1 MITTLIAL
9 SITAQAASS
18 WESAEGFR
26 PLFNG
31 KTMAGWTAWPKGLVP
46 MGWSVDNGVIAYT
59 PGVEGGDIST
69 TEQFGDFDLRMD
81 WKIEPGGN
89 SGIFY
94 RAAKGFGAVW
104 HSAPEMQ
111 VLDNARHPDGRNPAT
126 SAGACY
132 ALYACSKV
140 TVKPAGQWNEVRIVA
155 KGKHIQHWMNGVKVV
170 EYDINSKDWTDRYKK
185 SKFAEF
191 PKFGQSPKGFI
202 VLQDH
207 GNRVWY
213 RNIRIKPL

>member
-1 MITTLIAL
+1 
-9 SITAQAASS
+9 
-18 WESAEGFR
+18 
-26 PLFNG
+26 
-31 KTMAGWTAWPKGLVP
+31 

-132 ALYACSKV
+132 ALYACSKA